1 MTGGYAFAVQGDP
14 VVKQR
19 PRVTRRGTYT
29 PKATTDGEAAVV
41 AAFLRAYPAARPRA
55 CWWSVQIVVACET
68 ARRSDIDNLAKLVL
82 DALNGWMYP
91 DDSTVVRLN
100 VERRRVPKGQGYT
113 QVRAYPVGAE
123 ESATLGF
130 PPLPKE
136 GTKT

>member
-1 MTGGYAFAVQGDP
+1 MTGYTFTVQGDP

-29 PKATTDGEAAVV
+29 PQATTDGEAAVV
-41 AAFLRAYPAARPRA
+41 AAFRTVYPYAQPRPV
-55 CWWSVQIVVACET
+55 WWALDITVACET
-68 ARRSDIDNLAKLVL
+68 ARRSDIDNLAKLVM
-82 DALNGWMYP
+82 DALNGVLYP
-91 DDSTVVRLN
+91 DDYAVVRLN